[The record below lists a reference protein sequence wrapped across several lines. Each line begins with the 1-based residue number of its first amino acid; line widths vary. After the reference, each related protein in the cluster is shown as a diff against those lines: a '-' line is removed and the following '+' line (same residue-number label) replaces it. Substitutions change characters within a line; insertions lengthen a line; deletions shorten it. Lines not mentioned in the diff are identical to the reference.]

1 MPEFD
6 DTLDLLPAGPQVQD
20 DGLVTDE
27 DLQAA
32 VAIGADEVPA
42 PLGVSWL
49 FDMGAERFVLHG
61 GRPQQTRGTA
71 TLIAW
76 IDKFLHTQKGALP
89 VHPVWFGMTDPYGIF
104 GRPVRELSAQA
115 LLADMQDM
123 TNHPNIADVV
133 DVSLVTAEDDDAAW
147 LEVQVLTD
155 PPTEDV
161 GVMTVRVPVGG

>member
-1 MPEFD
+1 MAEFD
-6 DTLDLLPAGPQVQD
+6 DTLDLLAAGPEVVD

-27 DLQAA
+27 DLQSA
-32 VAIGADEVPA
+32 VTIGEDETPP

-49 FDMGAERFVLHG
+49 YDMGAERFVLHG
-61 GRPQQTRGTA
+61 GRPQQTRGEA
-71 TLIAW
+71 TLIGW

-89 VHPVWFGMTDPYGIF
+89 VHPSWFGMTDPYGIF

-115 LLADMQDM
+115 LLVDMKDM

-133 DVSLVTAEDDDAAW
+133 DVELVTSDEDDAAW

-161 GVMTVRVPVGG
+161 GVMTVRFPVGG